1 MAANHETVL
10 KLAQMIL
17 SKRGWRLFSNPM
29 GQGFVGK
36 VIEEY
41 ESSGGHVVTLAH
53 ARRLPFGVCNP
64 GGSDGI
70 GWRPVRITKDMIPE
84 GGLLI
89 AQFVAVECKT
99 PGYKTASKDQK
110 NFLAQVV
117 RAGGLALMATREG
130 DDGVIFDELRGE

>member
-17 SKRGWRLFSNPM
+17 TKRGWRLFSNPM

-36 VIEEY
+36 VVEEY
-41 ESSGGHVVTLAH
+41 ESSAGHVVTLSC
-53 ARRLPFGVCNP
+53 ARRIPFGVCSP

-70 GWRPVRITKDMIPE
+70 GWRPVKITADMA
-84 GGLLI
+84 GQTI

-99 PGYKTASKDQK
+99 PGYKYASKEQK

-117 RAGGLALMATREG
+117 RAGGLALLATREG
-130 DDGVIFDELRGE
+130 EAGVIFDELQAD